1 MRDPRLARRYAAA
14 LLEAARDQGATEE
27 VMDAMENVIAPLVAD
42 ETFLAFWLGPQLPVR
57 RKVELIE
64 EIFAALPPVLRH
76 FLMTLLDKKRESVLL
91 DVPGALRERHDE
103 ESGVVR
109 AHLTTALPLEE
120 KQAAPFIAYLKAR
133 LGGEVKLTR
142 EVDPELIAGFR
153 LSWRDKVIDGS
164 VARSIQEIRRRLSA

>member
-1 MRDPRLARRYAAA
+1 
-14 LLEAARDQGATEE
+14 
-27 VMDAMENVIAPLVAD
+27 
-42 ETFLAFWLGPQLPVR
+42 
-57 RKVELIE
+57 
-64 EIFAALPPVLRH
+64 
-76 FLMTLLDKKRESVLL
+76 
-91 DVPGALRERHDE
+91 DE